1 MALWARQGEQQS
13 LARLQ
18 VARDSP
24 CGAPGVVRHLDE
36 MIERK
41 R

>member
-1 MALWARQGEQQS
+1 MALPGRAGNRT
-13 LARLQ
+13 ARLQ